1 MVMLSNKLEYLAKKN
16 IKFLSKR
23 EKTKD
28 KSKKPSFNTRKF
40 RKQIKKSLMETWK
53 DLDSDSDS
61 EKEDSEE
68 DAKVVVG
75 LVATVNSEA
84 DSNSDSEDENEICLR
99 AKVTE
104 DISEPDQKAE
114 SEESPKAKPTE
125 AEPSSE
131 AQNENASDET
141 QDDTKQ
147 AIASGDQV
155 QPVAEGSLVD
165 NPSNFRL
172 EFRNCFPRDISNKLL
187 LELSPAVLDM
197 NLISCRTQGSNED
210 EERLQKNM
218 SEGEQT
224 RTGLAF
230 TAETLDHAD
239 IGTSYTFNMD
249 LCIS

>member
-1 MVMLSNKLEYLAKKN
+1 MYDSIGLTNRSNL
-16 IKFLSKR
+16 
-23 EKTKD
+23 
-28 KSKKPSFNTRKF
+28 
-40 RKQIKKSLMETWK
+40 
-53 DLDSDSDS
+53 
-61 EKEDSEE
+61 
-68 DAKVVVG
+68 G
-75 LVATVNSEA
+75 LITTGE
-84 DSNSDSEDENEICLR
+84 SEDDDAHMKTIITLKNQLDE
-99 AKVTE
+99 V
-104 DISEPDQKAE
+104 
-114 SEESPKAKPTE
+114 PK
-125 AEPSSE
+125 
-131 AQNENASDET
+131 
-141 QDDTKQ
+141 